1 MLHFSI
7 AIYCKFILF
16 CKLRPFQVLAYGS
29 EIMRNYVEIIKQKPP
44 LEKSLLLAAI
54 LLPPPVTLDHLVGL
68 GTISPVRALQ
78 AMGSFVDNGIICV
91 AAEGPGHYQ
100 LRAPKDVKPL
110 LSAYTRNQIVETAE
124 ILIRIV
130 KASDIAISNKCLVM
144 ANIMATASY
153 VRSSDLVEIRNAA
166 EYCLE
171 IGAMEAATSYFQLIL
186 ANTETLS
193 DRNEQHLF
201 FIDAALGLI
210 SSHGHLMPLRHQR
223 DLLLQAGDRA
233 RSVKNAEKVCLISLR
248 LAQVYKA
255 EGDYKKAST
264 LYEEAWDI
272 AKKLNRDDLLKQ
284 AALFTS
290 DFLFWQ
296 GLVADAVARYEQVIG
311 DAENFPADQATLRAT
326 ATLGWC
332 YGICGQTARGVG
344 LIEAVRNRAEGLKLV
359 QVKIYADLMSVLIL
373 LDARRI
379 SEAEIYLDN
388 IFKFPEETLG
398 NYILWA
404 AYATRAYILSVKGDL
419 NSCFKF
425 QKKAYEKSKEVGWH
439 HHRGPY
445 NFDYMDALED
455 AGMVHPEMNYDS
467 EIRRLCDWPDVYMQG
482 VGLRYRAQ
490 RSLKNNGL
498 MTQIVDDLN
507 ESTRL
512 LTRAGARIELAHT
525 QLLLARLKL
534 REQTDSIEARSLLKS
549 AWEVLS
555 SVNPELFPD
564 ELRPYLEY
572 EASEEAAIATLLEVG
587 DVIGTVRD
595 RDRLLTRII
604 NLLMRLTGAGRGGV
618 FLKSSEGLPVLIA
631 SRNLDEAIIESRQFK
646 QSWTIVLQVLE
657 SGKEMIPTEKNKPSC
672 GWRLCYPVT
681 LRNRLFGVIYLD
693 NTLMGLSPP
702 QNIISLLKLVISQ
715 MAVAI
720 DNANAYEEIEIL
732 KDRLENETRFYRMEL
747 DCQPQSRQIVGDS
760 KTIRA
765 VLSKVEKVAET
776 DSTVLITGET
786 GAGKELVAR
795 AIHRQSERR
804 DGPFIPINTAS
815 LNAEIIASELFG
827 HEKGAFTG
835 ASHQRRGRFELAD
848 GGTLFLDDIDA
859 ISLEIQA
866 KILRAIQEKEFERV
880 GGSKTIQSDFRLI
893 AATNADLKEQIK
905 RNKFRADLY
914 YRLNVFPIQIPP
926 LRERK
931 EDIMVLAAHFL
942 QRFNQ
947 KMGRRIKGFTRKDT
961 QVLTDYA
968 WPGNV
973 RELKHIIERAVILS
987 EGPHIILPELN
998 ENIGA
1003 AVPEEN
1009 FLSYREMERKHIL
1022 SALTK
1027 SNGRV
1032 SGKGG
1037 AAELL
1042 DLKPSTLYAKIRKF
1056 GIEKNFSSPSESSA
1070 TLSGKMVVNNCGS

>member
-1 MLHFSI
+1 M
-7 AIYCKFILF
+7 
-16 CKLRPFQVLAYGS
+16 G
-29 EIMRNYVEIIKQKPP
+29 NYIEIIKRKPS
-44 LEKSLLLAAI
+44 LERSLLLAAI

-68 GTISPVRALQ
+68 GPISPVRALQ
-78 AMGSFVDNGIICV
+78 TMESYVNTGILCV
-91 AAEGPGHYQ
+91 APEGPGHYQ
-100 LRAPKDVKPL
+100 LNDPTDIKPL
-110 LSAYTRNQIVETAE
+110 LNAFMRNQIVETAE
-124 ILIRIV
+124 LLIRFV
-130 KASDIAISNKCLVM
+130 KESEIAVINKCLVIT
-144 ANIMATASY
+144 NIIATAGY
-153 VRSSDLVEIRNAA
+153 MRSSDMMEIQKAA

-186 ANTETLS
+186 TNTENLS
-193 DRNEQHLF
+193 DRSDQHLF

-223 DLLLQAGDRA
+223 DLLQQAKDRA
-233 RSVKNAEKVCLISLR
+233 RSVENAEKECMISLR
-248 LAQVYKA
+248 LAQVYKT
-255 EGDYKKAST
+255 EGDYEKAST
-264 LYEEAWDI
+264 LYEKAWDI
-272 AKKLNRDDLLKQ
+272 AKKLNREDLLKQ

-296 GLVADAVARYEQVIG
+296 GLVADAVARYEEVIG

-332 YGICGQTARGVG
+332 YGICGRTARGIG
-344 LIEAVRNRAEGLKLV
+344 LIEAVRNRADALKLI
-359 QVKIYADLMSVLIL
+359 QVKIYADLMAVLTL

-379 SEAEIYLDN
+379 SEAEVYLDN
-388 IFKFPEETLG
+388 IFKFPEEILG

-404 AYATRAYILSVKGDL
+404 GYSTRAYILSVKGDL
-419 NSCFKF
+419 EGCFRF
-425 QKKAYEKSKEVGWH
+425 QKKAYEKSKEVGWP

-455 AGMVHPEMNYDS
+455 AGMVHPEMNYES
-467 EIRRLCDWPDVYMQG
+467 EIRRLCDWPDLYMQG

-490 RSLKNNGL
+490 RSLKNNGS
-498 MTQIVDDLN
+498 MAQILDDLY
-507 ESTRL
+507 ESESL
-512 LTRAGARIELAHT
+512 LTRSGARLELAQT

-534 REQTDSIEARSLLKS
+534 REQTEQTAARSLLKS

-572 EASEEAAIATLLEVG
+572 EASDEAAIATLLEVS
-587 DVIGTVRD
+587 DAIGTVRN

-618 FLKSSEGLPVLIA
+618 FLKSSEGRPVLIA

-646 QSWTIVLQVLE
+646 ESWEIILQVLE
-657 SGKEMIPTEKNKPSC
+657 LGKEMITTKKNKHSS
-672 GWRLCYPVT
+672 GWRLCYPVM
-681 LRNRLFGVIYLD
+681 LRKSLLGVIYLD
-693 NTLMGLSPP
+693 NTLLGLSPP

-720 DNANAYEEIEIL
+720 DNANAYQEIEIL

-765 VLSKVEKVAET
+765 VLSKVKKVAET

-795 AIHRQSERR
+795 AIHRQSDRR
-804 DGPFIPINTAS
+804 DGPFIPVNTAS
-815 LNAEIIASELFG
+815 LSTEIIASELFG

-835 ASHQRRGRFELAD
+835 ASHQRRGRFEVAD

-880 GGSKTIQSDFRLI
+880 GGTKTIKSNFRLI

-914 YRLNVFPIQIPP
+914 YRLNVFPIHVPP

-931 EDIMVLAAHFL
+931 EDVMILAAHFL
-942 QRFNQ
+942 ERFNQ
-947 KMGRRIKGFTRKDT
+947 KMGRRIKGFTRKDI
-961 QVLTDYA
+961 QVLTNYK

-973 RELKHIIERAVILS
+973 RELQHIIERAVILS
-987 EGPHIILPELN
+987 EGPKIILPELN
-998 ENIGA
+998 ENIGIS
-1003 AVPEEN
+1003 VLEEN
-1009 FLSYREMERKHIL
+1009 FLTYREMERKHIL
-1022 SALTK
+1022 DALAK

-1042 DLKPSTLYAKIRKF
+1042 NLKPSTLYAKIRKF
-1056 GIEKNFSSPSESSA
+1056 GIEKKFSSPIE
-1070 TLSGKMVVNNCGS
+1070 